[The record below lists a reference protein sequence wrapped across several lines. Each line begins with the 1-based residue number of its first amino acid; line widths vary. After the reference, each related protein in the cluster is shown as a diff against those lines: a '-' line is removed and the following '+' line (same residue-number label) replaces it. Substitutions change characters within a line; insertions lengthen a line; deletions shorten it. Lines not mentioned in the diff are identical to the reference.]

1 MENKRIQ
8 YPGYL
13 EVPRGTEVPLD
24 NMIESNILSYLN
36 LSPRGRNS
44 LRAFSLYNC
53 YCITKSNPPT
63 ISSWY

>member
-1 MENKRIQ
+1 MYTIMENKRIQ

-36 LSPRGRNS
+36 LSPRAQQPSRILS
-44 LRAFSLYNC
+44 VQLLLYN
-53 YCITKSNPPT
+53 
-63 ISSWY
+63 